1 MKSTNMFYD
10 AGRTQI
16 RDVLEAQE
24 ALISAKNGLTS
35 AAAAYRIAE
44 LEFQRDTGL
53 LKIDEK
59 GLWKE
64 YIPEGIKNVKKQ

>member
-1 MKSTNMFYD
+1 VKSTSLFYD

-24 ALISAKNGLTS
+24 ALITAKNALTS
-35 AAAAYRIAE
+35 AAAAYRVAE

-53 LKIDEK
+53 LKINEK

-64 YIPEGIKNVKKQ
+64 YLPEDIENAKEQ